1 MKVTVLPDQINRI
14 ASGMLVQ
21 KGVALRP
28 DDCQATA
35 AVVVSLHVSEA
46 KKSVMEQDVKPLKIL
61 MSDGKTGRTT
71 LASLASTKVYI
82 LRNGYII

>member
-1 MKVTVLPDQINRI
+1 
-14 ASGMLVQ
+14 
-21 KGVALRP
+21 
-28 DDCQATA
+28 
-35 AVVVSLHVSEA
+35 
-46 KKSVMEQDVKPLKIL
+46 MEQDVKPLKIL

>member
-1 MKVTVLPDQINRI
+1 
-14 ASGMLVQ
+14 MLAQ

-28 DDCQATA
+28 DDRQATA
-35 AVVVSLHVSEA
+35 AVVVSLHGSEA
-46 KKSVMEQDVKPLKIL
+46 KKSVMEQDVKPLKRL
-61 MSDGKTGRTT
+61 MSDGKPGRTA